1 VERRITLV
9 VFLGNPGREYE
20 STRHN
25 IGFML
30 GDLAAQKLAPNFGS
44 STEKVWGWRDWRGL
58 GLYLETQ
65 RNGQKLYLLKPATYM
80 NASGEA
86 ARSLVEFYKIPPE
99 ATLAVYDDMALPFG
113 CLRVRAGGS
122 FGGHRGISS
131 IIASLG
137 TQGVP
142 RLRLGIGPKPERMDA
157 VNFVLGKFSKE
168 EAVLLP
174 GFLDRAFEALEL
186 VVDSGP
192 ESAMNRY
199 NNAGDKSVS

>member
-1 VERRITLV
+1 MERHITLA

-20 STRHN
+20 ATRHN

-30 GDLAAQKLAPNFGS
+30 GDLAAQKLAPQFFC
-44 STEKVWGWRDWRGL
+44 STKKGGGWRDWRGF

-65 RNGQKLYLLKPATYM
+65 RNGRKLYLLKPATYM

-86 ARSLVEFYKIPPE
+86 ARSLAGFYKIPPE
-99 ATLAVYDDMALPFG
+99 ATLAVYDDISLPFG
-113 CLRVRAGGS
+113 RLRVRAGGS

-131 IIASLG
+131 LITMLG
-137 TQGVP
+137 TQEVP
-142 RLRLGIGPKPERMDA
+142 RLRLGIGPRPARMDA
-157 VNFVLGKFSKE
+157 KNFVLEKFSKE

-174 GFLDRAFEALEL
+174 GFLDRAFEALEA

>member
-1 VERRITLV
+1 MERRITLA

-20 STRHN
+20 ATRHN

-30 GDLAAQKLAPNFGS
+30 GDLAAQKLAPQLFC
-44 STEKVWGWRDWRGL
+44 STKKGGGWHDWRGL
-58 GLYLETQ
+58 GVYLETQ

-86 ARSLVEFYKIPPE
+86 ARSLAGFYKIPPE
-99 ATLAVYDDMALPFG
+99 EILAVYDDMALSFG

-131 IIASLG
+131 IIVSLG
-137 TQGVP
+137 TQDVP